1 MKKPKKLVIPYKV
14 GDKLKIELDDN
25 RGIKR
30 GRVID
35 RTSHNILVKFKNYKE
50 SFNIA
55 QLLNTKVVRV

>member
-14 GDKLKIELDDN
+14 GDKLKIELEDN
-25 RGIKR
+25 RGVKR
-30 GRVID
+30 GRVVV
-35 RTSHNILVKFKNYKE
+35 RTDNLIVVKFKKYKE

>member
-1 MKKPKKLVIPYKV
+1 MVKPKKLVIPYKI

-25 RGIKR
+25 RGTKR

-35 RTSHNILVKFKNYKE
+35 RTDHLIVVKFKKYKE

-55 QLLNTKVVRV
+55 QILNTKVVKL

>member
-1 MKKPKKLVIPYKV
+1 MKKIKKLTIPYKV

-30 GRVID
+30 GRVIVRMD
-35 RTSHNILVKFKNYKE
+35 HLIVVKFKKYKE